1 MVKLIEKKLQMLSN
15 LKIYRNNLQHLKY
28 YKYILFSIL
37 LVFLISVNKAW
48 LNPDPNNGAIKINKK
63 IPIMWQYIADV
74 KFDLLTSAYFFD
86 YMKMEKP
93 GNVNKFRINRPTIPA
108 INFILSKPIHFFGN
122 LFFNIS
128 KIESAAIAFLI
139 VKFIFYL
146 VCSLFMF
153 FLIEKFLNSKIA
165 MMGVFLFLTHPF
177 MIYHASH
184 LSIPEFSFFIP
195 IIIIYMFS
203 NLAEKYTFKKNIFF
217 SLILGCLMLAKQAY
231 GIYLAIIIFSLIF
244 KKYKQVS
251 LSFIV
256 HLMPLIFY
264 LILLKINGIEYY
276 NHEVVCCNAPTWIF
290 NDLFL
295 RPIPEILHVGI
306 FSFHVFLLKA
316 IDFYTIWFFMC
327 VTTSYLFFKGQIKN
341 NSKFNSKQIVYLL
354 ILIFFFTWVQFFAGN
369 RWWVSYMAS
378 AEYAVFVYGGAGFIL
393 YKILS
398 IFTEK
403 IKKKLILISIP
414 IIIAL
419 SMFRIVIFPYE
430 HPYDQKEYLI
440 KDPGLY
446 DKFEN

>member
-1 MVKLIEKKLQMLSN
+1 MKKYFNYDLN
-15 LKIYRNNLQHLKY
+15 FNHLKFI
-28 YKYILFSIL
+28 ILTIIV
-37 LVFLISVNKAW
+37 VFFISVNKAW

-93 GNVNKFRINRPTIPA
+93 GNVNKFRINRPTVPA
-108 INFILSKPIHFFGN
+108 LNFILSKPIYFVGN

-128 KIESAAIAFLI
+128 KLESAAIAFLI
-139 VKFIFYL
+139 VKFLFYIT
-146 VCSLFMF
+146 CSLFMY

-165 MMGVFLFLTHPF
+165 IIGVFFFLTHPF
-177 MIYHASH
+177 MIYHATH

-195 IIIIYMFS
+195 IIILYLFS
-203 NLAEKYTFKKNIFF
+203 NISEKYSLKKNIIF
-217 SLILGCLMLAKQAY
+217 SLILGILMLAKQAY
-231 GIYLAIIIFSLIF
+231 GIYIAIIIFSLFF
-244 KKYKQVS
+244 KRYIEVA
-251 LSFIV
+251 LSVLV
-256 HLMPLIFY
+256 HLIPLIIY
-264 LILLKINGIEYY
+264 LFLLKLNNIEYY
-276 NHEVVCCNAPTWIF
+276 NHEIVCCNAPTWIF

-306 FSFHVFLLKA
+306 FSFHTFIIKA
-316 IDFYTIWFFMC
+316 IDHYSVMFFMFIIA
-327 VTTSYLFFKGQIKN
+327 TFLFFSKKIKN
-341 NSKFNSKQIVYLL
+341 KSNFKTQHIIYFL
-354 ILIFFFTWVQFFAGN
+354 ILIFLFNWVQFFAGN
-369 RWWVSYMAS
+369 RWWYGYLAS
-378 AEYAVFVYGGAGFIL
+378 SEYTTFVYAGSGYI
-393 YKILS
+393 ILS
-398 IFTEK
+398 FLNFFTK
-403 IKKKLILISIP
+403 SIKKKLILISIP